1 MPKISVIVPVYNAE
15 KYLHRCIASILA
27 QTITDFELLP
37 IDDGSTDS
45 PGAICDRYA
54 VQDSRVRVFHKEN
67 GGVSSA
73 RNIGLDNAR
82 GEWGAFV
89 DSDDIFTNNALNIF
103 EKHIDAELIIT
114 SHVVNVDGKFSECTI
129 SDRKKYILDK
139 EIDDFICRNLNTNVI
154 KTIWAKFFN
163 NDIIGDLRF
172 DKNISCGEDFL
183 FMLSYLLRLK
193 QIYLVDYSSYIYS
206 CPDIDFHIKYQ
217 SSIEQSIYTLYK
229 LFKAYKLLNL
239 HLYNFECSLFY
250 DYKSLCQ
257 KEIYKT
263 PHLWYNNEKICRIY
277 DEIKSHL
284 GVLFRIKY
292 RLMSYKI
299 ISKMLVYVRGCK

>member
-1 MPKISVIVPVYNAE
+1 MPKISIIVPVYNTE
-15 KYLHRCIASILA
+15 KYLRRCIDSILD
-27 QTITDFELLP
+27 QTFKDFELLL
-37 IDDGSTDS
+37 INDGSMDNS
-45 PGAICDRYA
+45 GSICDEYA
-54 VQDSRVRVFHKEN
+54 SKDSRIRVFHKVN

-73 RNIGLDNAR
+73 RNLGLDNAK
-82 GEWGAFV
+82 GEWVAFV
-89 DSDDIFTNNALNIF
+89 DSDDLFTNNALNIF
-103 EKHIDAELIIT
+103 EEQIDAELIIT
-114 SHVVNVDGKFSECTI
+114 SHIVNVDGKFSECTI
-129 SDRKKYILDK
+129 TNTKKNILDK
-139 EIDDFICRNLNTNVI
+139 AKDDFISRNLNTNII
-154 KTIWAKFFN
+154 KTIWAKFFK
-163 NDIIGDLRF
+163 NDIISDLRF

-193 QIYLVDYSSYIYS
+193 KIFLVDYSSYIYT
-206 CPDIDFHIKYQ
+206 CPDIHFHIKYQ
-217 SSIEQSIYTLYK
+217 SSIEQSISTLYK